1 MNAMNNKSSIIL
13 RMAIIGKI
21 CEHNRQHY
29 GNSLKEVYEHTGLTL
44 SLYVTVCAC
53 SYMYSNH
60 TLCVMVILFFGKDF
74 LKFTIYSIT

>member
-44 SLYVTVCAC
+44 SLYVIVCAC

-60 TLCVMVILFFGKDF
+60 TLCVMVSCMSTILLDGYRDDN
-74 LKFTIYSIT
+74 